1 MYDARRGGDVRGM
14 GRRRGEAT
22 HMVYKPRGGAGT
34 MDGSEG
40 KKIYSSRRARD
51 VGERT
56 TGRAGRFHRR
66 RERVGVGVDDV
77 GPIAAAERF
86 ERRRG
91 GDDVERRE
99 RDAFRGEVFVSNA
112 SEENLSHRGGVT
124 KGRDVLLAVGDARAR
139 AARLEA
145 NLRTLALLGEN

>member
-1 MYDARRGGDVRGM
+1 MRGM
-14 GRRRGEAT
+14 WEGGGAKATDCMLHTARRRGD
-22 HMVYKPRGGAGT
+22 
-34 MDGSEG
+34 DGWIGRE
-40 KKIYSSRRARD
+40 KIYSSRRARD

-66 RERVGVGVDDV
+66 RERVGVASTTSAHR
-77 GPIAAAERF
+77 PAERF

-139 AARLEA
+139 GAP
-145 NLRTLALLGEN
+145 